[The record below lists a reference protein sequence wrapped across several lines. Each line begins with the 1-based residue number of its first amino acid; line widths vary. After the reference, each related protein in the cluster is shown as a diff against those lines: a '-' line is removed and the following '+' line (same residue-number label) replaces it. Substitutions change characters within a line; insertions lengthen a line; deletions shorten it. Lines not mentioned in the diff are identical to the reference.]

1 MVNSKIYQKRDR
13 YQKKIDLLEYWGYRF
28 LFVPYFKSVRN

>member
-13 YQKKIDLLEYWGYRF
+13 YKKNKLIGILGLKVFIRPKF
-28 LFVPYFKSVRN
+28 